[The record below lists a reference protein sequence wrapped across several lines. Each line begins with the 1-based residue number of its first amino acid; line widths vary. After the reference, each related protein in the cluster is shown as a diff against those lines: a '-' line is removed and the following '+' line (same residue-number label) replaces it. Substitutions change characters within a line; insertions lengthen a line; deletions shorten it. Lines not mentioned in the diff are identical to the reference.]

1 MLILFI
7 MCDCANC
14 DGITLFAGTDGT
26 GIASTSYNSGTG
38 VLTIYYT
45 DGTTYSTTSLIGPA
59 GAAGAAGVCNCAPV
73 KYVEERLGIGTSAL
87 SPLFSVL
94 TNMTYTIPAGQAGTY
109 ELLFVSDAEFSF
121 ASSGSNQI
129 NLLVY
134 KNGSIISTSTEKRVK
149 MTGTTA
155 ETYVIPV
162 SVLISNVALV
172 VGDVIAVRTS
182 STNPSTAY
190 LNFGV
195 MKINK
200 LT

>member
-1 MLILFI
+1 

-14 DGITLFAGTDGT
+14 DGITLFEGTDGT

-59 GAAGAAGVCNCAPV
+59 GPTGAAGVCSCAPV
-73 KYVEERLGIGTSAL
+73 KYVEERLGQNTSGL
-87 SPLFSVL
+87 SPTYTVL

-109 ELLFVSDAEFSF
+109 ELLFVADTQFNF
-121 ASSGSNQI
+121 TTSGSNQVT
-129 NLLVY
+129 LDVY
-134 KNGSIISTSTEKRVK
+134 KNSTIISANVQKRIL
-149 MTGTTA
+149 MTGVGEQA
-155 ETYVIPV
+155 YIIPA
-162 SVLISNVALV
+162 SILISNVTLA
-172 VGDVIAVRTS
+172 VGDIISVRS
-182 STNPSTAY
+182 ISTNPATAY

-200 LT
+200 L